1 MIPENDVLSAA
12 LERFFD
18 RPMELRC
25 PELEAMYQIQ
35 QAFGGN
41 LPYWAKDLRSVR
53 FEKTI
58 TEGILYRPEIVSD
71 LCSHIETALNSPLG
85 KGIMVKGLQGIGKS
99 HSLVSTVLKLESTGN
114 YLVTFI
120 PDCDQWNTGY
130 QLCVNIFASFGS
142 SVKDLGLDNYR
153 MLQFAQLEDN
163 LLFLLDE
170 IDVILNGLGK
180 KWVFVFD
187 QVNRLFAKSP
197 AAKDAGTL
205 PFPFHMIARVQK
217 IGRITSVISASA
229 NNEMAYKERHEGFD
243 EYVHRNDMT
252 TTELHILFP
261 EIEENSWETI
271 LGFTGGVPM
280 YVAVFLGT
288 CQSDDWMFQSEIYRA
303 VKHSLKCLRKNE
315 ALDWNEI
322 LESVFSSLMGSG
334 NSFRLRYDKKFF
346 IESQRGQV
354 WYYKALMPSVLAACR
369 HYLWKDLMKYIAVK
383 EGNLF
388 DVCQMIETT
397 NDVRGR
403 CFELMV
409 VRRCVSQGV
418 TFQVGREEV
427 TVPVTHEPLHFQGQG
442 LPRSLKDGVH
452 VPVNSNFPAIDLV
465 WKVGNRI
472 FGVQVHVSSHH
483 DVADKFTKMCQ
494 EAGWFETFQEVHL
507 IYLSPDERVLN
518 LVTTLVTPP
527 KQLVCCTTSNES
539 GMSYLHRRAMS
550 KNSISCLENLRWP
563 EGCSIRV

>member
-41 LPYWAKDLRSVR
+41 LPYWAEDLRSVR

-130 QLCVNIFASFGS
+130 QLYVNIFASFGS
-142 SVKDLGLDNYR
+142 SVKDLGLDHNQ
-153 MLQFAQLEDN
+153 MLQFAQSEDN
-163 LLFLLDE
+163 LLSLLDE
-170 IDVILNGLGK
+170 IDVILKGLGK

-187 QVNRLFAKSP
+187 QINRLFAKSP

-205 PFPFHMIARVQK
+205 PFPYDMIARVRK

-280 YVAVFLGT
+280 YVALFLGT
-288 CQSDDWMFQSEIYRA
+288 CQSDDWQFQNEIYEA
-303 VKHSLKCLRKNE
+303 VTHSLIGLETNSTPKV
-315 ALDWNEI
+315 WNQI
-322 LESVFSSLMGSG
+322 LESVFRSFMGSG
-334 NSFRLRYDKKFF
+334 NSDELDYDKKFF
-346 IESQRGQV
+346 IESKRGHV
-354 WYYKALMPSVLAACR
+354 CYYKALMPSVLAACR
-369 HYLWKDLMKYIAVK
+369 HYLWKELMEYIADK
-383 EGNLF
+383 EGNLV
-388 DVCQMIETT
+388 DVCEMLETT

-409 VRRCVSQGV
+409 VRRCMGQGV

-427 TVPVTHEPLHFQGQG
+427 TVPVTREPLHFQGQV

-483 DVADKFTKMCQ
+483 DVAEKFTKMCQ

-507 IYLSPDERVLN
+507 IYLSPDEQVLN
-518 LVTTLVTPP
+518 LVTTLVNPP
-527 KQLVCCTTSNES
+527 KQRVRCTTSNES
-539 GMSYLHRRAMS
+539 DLHRRAIS

>member
-1 MIPENDVLSAA
+1 M
-12 LERFFD
+12 
-18 RPMELRC
+18 
-25 PELEAMYQIQ
+25 
-35 QAFGGN
+35 
-41 LPYWAKDLRSVR
+41 
-53 FEKTI
+53 
-58 TEGILYRPEIVSD
+58 SD
-71 LCSHIETALNSPLG
+71 ICGHIETALKEHVR
-85 KGIMVKGLQGIGKS
+85 KGIMVKRLQGIGKS

-120 PDCDQWNTGY
+120 PDCEQWSGTND
-130 QLCVNIFASFGS
+130 LLDAIFASFGS
-142 SVKDLGLDNYR
+142 SAEDLGLDYYQMIQSTQNE
-153 MLQFAQLEDN
+153 LS
-163 LLFLLDE
+163 LLASVVRK
-170 IDVILNGLGK
+170 IDSILKGLGK

-187 QVNRLFAKSP
+187 QINRLFAKSP

-205 PFPFHMIARVQK
+205 PFPYDMIARVRK

-280 YVAVFLGT
+280 YVALFLGT
-288 CQSDDWMFQSEIYRA
+288 CQSDDWQFQNEIYEA
-303 VKHSLKCLRKNE
+303 VTHSLIGLETNSTPKV
-315 ALDWNEI
+315 WNQI
-322 LESVFSSLMGSG
+322 LESVFRSFMGSG
-334 NSFRLRYDKKFF
+334 SSFRLRYDKKFF
-346 IESQRGQV
+346 IESQRGHV
-354 WYYKALMPSVLAACR
+354 CYYKALMPSVLAACR
-369 HYLWKDLMKYIAVK
+369 HYLWKELMEYIADK
-383 EGNLF
+383 EGNLV
-388 DVCQMIETT
+388 DVCEMLETT

-427 TVPVTHEPLHFQGQG
+427 TVPVTREPLHFQGQV

-483 DVADKFTKMCQ
+483 DVAEKFTKMCQ

-507 IYLSPDERVLN
+507 IYLSPDEQVLN
-518 LVTTLVTPP
+518 LVTTLVNPP
-527 KQLVCCTTSNES
+527 KQRVCCTTSNES
-539 GMSYLHRRAMS
+539 EMSYLHRRSIS